1 MRALTVTHAFGD
13 YAAGDQITDKAAM
26 KAALETN
33 AGHVV
38 AVNLPKPDKADD
50 VTDAPKKG
58 AKADDAKSASDTA
71 GSAST
76 PSTAS

>member
-13 YAAGDQITDKAAM
+13 YAAGDQITDKPAM

-33 AGHVV
+33 PGHVV
-38 AVNLPKPDKADD
+38 AVNLPKPEKADD
-50 VTDAPKKG
+50 TADAPKKA
-58 AKADDAKSASDTA
+58 AKADDAKSAPDTA
-71 GSAST
+71 ASASS

>member
-13 YAAGDQITDKAAM
+13 YAPGDQITDKAEM
-26 KAALETN
+26 KAAQETN
-33 AGHVV
+33 PGHVV

-50 VTDAPKKG
+50 TADAPKKA
-58 AKADDAKSASDTA
+58 AKADEAKSATDTA
-71 GSAST
+71 APASA